1 MDSDV
6 RKLGSMF
13 GGSYIDPFNTE
24 EPAKLVNFA
33 TGAAAT
39 PEVQNSLLNALDKGS
54 TIANKF
60 IQERFFEDNNGK
72 RKSFYSTLAR
82 SSVETMADMRK
93 PVKIHS
99 KDVSMEA
106 EVIFLRLLAV
116 NCNKKVPL
124 ERVLSY
130 ENAPVPLSLFTEE

>member
-24 EPAKLVNFA
+24 EVPTKLVNFA

-60 IQERFFEDNNGK
+60 IQERFFEDNDGK

-82 SSVETMADMRK
+82 SSVKTMADM
-93 PVKIHS
+93 
-99 KDVSMEA
+99 
-106 EVIFLRLLAV
+106 
-116 NCNKKVPL
+116 
-124 ERVLSY
+124 
-130 ENAPVPLSLFTEE
+130 